1 MVVLPPTPEH
11 MSRTCLSRTLVSYLL
26 FIFICLCEK
35 PVKIVGR
42 FSICVDHPGHD
53 SLITSDGTPSA
64 NEDYVQYIGE
74 LEDLREAVQKK
85 Y

>member
-11 MSRTCLSRTLVSYLL
+11 MSRTCLSKTFCLR
-26 FIFICLCEK
+26 ICLYEK

-64 NEDYVQYIGE
+64 NEDYVQYIGKI
-74 LEDLREAVQKK
+74 EDLREAVQKNISIK
-85 Y
+85 